1 MPLAEWGALSDIG
14 NLIGIWIAGLLTL
27 AVLSYVL
34 GDNPIYRLAQ
44 HLFVGVAAGYAAA
57 LAWNHVLSPR
67 LTRLVQDPAEAWP
80 VALFV
85 LLGLLLLARGLRP
98 LAALAG
104 IPLGVLV
111 GTGAALALGGI
122 LTGTL
127 VPQLAASF
135 VSLAPAAYG
144 GGVMGWA
151 TALDAAFLLFCL
163 LAVLAAFQYHRADHG
178 PLRLWHRGVQTLGR
192 FGRLVMMVA
201 FGAILAGAALTF
213 FAILQSRLAFLV
225 YDWLGSFV
233 ELGL

>member
-1 MPLAEWGALSDIG
+1 VPLAEWGAIG
-14 NLIGIWIAGLLTL
+14 NLIGVWVAGLLTL
-27 AVLSYVL
+27 AVLSYIL
-34 GDNPIYRLAQ
+34 GDNPAYRLAQ

-57 LAWNHVLSPR
+57 LAWNHVLAPR
-67 LTRLVQDPAEAWP
+67 LIRFVQAPQEAWP
-80 VALFV
+80 VALFAV
-85 LLGLLLLARGLRP
+85 LGLMMLGRGWRP

-104 IPLGVLV
+104 IPLGLLM

-122 LTGTL
+122 LAGTL

-151 TALDAAFLLFCL
+151 LALDAAFLLFCT
-163 LAVLAAFQYHRADHG
+163 LAVLAAFQYHRIDRG
-178 PLRLWHRGVQTLGR
+178 PLRLWYRGVQGIGR

-201 FGAILAGAALTF
+201 FGAILAGSALSF

-225 YDWLGSFV
+225 YQWLGSLTG
-233 ELGL
+233 LGL